1 MNHYFDDIFTRN
13 SGRPKGD
20 SRPKIRRSSTTRSIG
35 ARSDFDNSIN
45 GDHDDDDDDFDED
58 TRSRLNSVGPESDER
73 ERERREADAITATY
87 VSEQLSRVRSH
98 QSLIEDNGDEFEAQL
113 DGQ

>member
-13 SGRPKGD
+13 AGRPKGD

-35 ARSDFDNSIN
+35 ARSDFDSVDE
-45 GDHDDDDDDFDED
+45 DHNDDDED
-58 TRSRLNSVGPESDER
+58 VRSRMNSVGPDTDER
-73 ERERREADAITATY
+73 ERERQEADALTANY

-98 QSLIEDNGDEFEAQL
+98 QSVIEDIGDEFEAQL